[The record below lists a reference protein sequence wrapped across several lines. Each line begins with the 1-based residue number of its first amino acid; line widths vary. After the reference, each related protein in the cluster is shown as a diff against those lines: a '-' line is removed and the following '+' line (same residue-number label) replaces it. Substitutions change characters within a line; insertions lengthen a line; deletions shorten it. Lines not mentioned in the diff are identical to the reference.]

1 MMKNMINILNRTDKR
16 ILFIIFS
23 LILVLCA
30 LALNRVI
37 ITDKVY
43 FNTYSDQLG
52 HDRIETLIHCR
63 KKLEWIG
70 YILIPAGLAAKLFLI
85 TLSIQIGFL
94 FMSYKIR
101 LRSVFHVVL
110 VSESV
115 FIVAHILRIIILY
128 LMDLNTLEDIN
139 NFYPLSMVGVL
150 KAERVPGWFI
160 YPLKMANLFTFIYF
174 FVLTYGLSVVLKSN
188 PARMLLFTLSTFG
201 VCLSLW
207 IMLIMFINIYF
218 S

>member
-1 MMKNMINILNRTDKR
+1 MMKYMINILNRTDKR

-37 ITDKVY
+37 ISDQIY

-52 HDRIETLIHCR
+52 HDRIEALIHYR
-63 KKLEWIG
+63 RRLEWIG
-70 YILIPAGLAAKLFLI
+70 YLFVPAGLAAKLFLI
-85 TLSIQIGFL
+85 TLSIQVGFL
-94 FMSYKIR
+94 FMNNRIR

-115 FIVAHILRIIILY
+115 FIIAHILRIIILY
-128 LMDLNTLEDIN
+128 LMDLNTFEDIN
-139 NFYPLSMVGVL
+139 NFYPLSIVSVL
-150 KAERVPGWFI
+150 KAESVRGWFI

-174 FVLTYGLSVVLKSN
+174 FVLANGLSVVLKRT

-207 IMLIMFINIYF
+207 IMIIMFISIYL

>member
-1 MMKNMINILNRTDKR
+1 MISILNRTDKR

-37 ITDKVY
+37 ITDKIY

-52 HDRIETLIHCR
+52 HDRIEALIHYR
-63 KKLEWIG
+63 KRLEWIG
-70 YILIPAGLAAKLFLI
+70 YILVPAGLAAKLFLI

-94 FMSYKIR
+94 FMNNRIR
-101 LRSVFHVVL
+101 LRAVFHVVL

-115 FIVAHILRIIILY
+115 FIIGHILRIIILY
-128 LMDLNTLEDIN
+128 LMDLNTFEDIN
-139 NFYPLSMVGVL
+139 NFYPLSIVSVL
-150 KAERVPGWFI
+150 KAESVRGWFI
-160 YPLKMANLFTFIYF
+160 YPLKMVNLFTFIYF
-174 FVLTYGLSVVLKSN
+174 FVLAYGLSVVLN
-188 PARMLLFTLSTFG
+188 RTPARMLLFTLSTFG
-201 VCLSLW
+201 VCLSVW
-207 IMLIMFINIYF
+207 IMLIMFISIYF